1 MNILITGANGQL
13 GNELKIAAK
22 KFDKHTCFFTTKA
35 IVDITDINQ
44 VQDYIKKNNID
55 TIINAAAYTN
65 VENAEDDYQL
75 ANSINHL
82 AVKNLAKIAKA
93 NNLSLVHI
101 STDFVFNGKQH
112 TAYSEKALTN
122 PINNYGKTKLL
133 GEQAMLAINPEKSII
148 IRTSWLY
155 STFNSNF
162 VKTILRLG
170 VEKQEANVIDNQF
183 GSPTNA
189 KDLANT
195 LLKIVSKI
203 KNKDIEIYHYS
214 NQGYCSWYT
223 FAQEIVSYSKSN
235 CLIKPINSKDYP
247 TKAERP
253 NNSLMDTQKIQ
264 KEFNIEIPFWKESL
278 KKTIAKI

>member
-1 MNILITGANGQL
+1 MNILVTGANGQL

-22 KFDKHTCFFTTKA
+22 KFAKHTYFFATKA

-101 STDFVFNGKQH
+101 STDFVFNGKQR
-112 TAYSEKALTN
+112 TAYNEKAQTN

-155 STFNSNF
+155 SAFNSNF
-162 VKTILRLG
+162 VKTMLRLG
-170 VEKQEANVIDNQF
+170 EEKEEVSVIDNQF

-189 KDLANT
+189 RDLAYV
-195 LLKIVSKI
+195 LLTIAPKI
-203 KNKDIEIYHYS
+203 KNNDVEIYHYS
-214 NQGYCSWYT
+214 NQGHCSWFN
-223 FAQEIVSYSKSN
+223 FAQEIMSYSNNN
-235 CLIKPINSKDYP
+235 CLVKPINSKNYS
-247 TKAERP
+247 TKAQRP
-253 NNSLMDTQKIQ
+253 NNSLMNTDKIQ
-264 KEFNIEIPFWKESL
+264 KEFEIEIPFWKESL
-278 KKTIAKI
+278 KKTIIKI